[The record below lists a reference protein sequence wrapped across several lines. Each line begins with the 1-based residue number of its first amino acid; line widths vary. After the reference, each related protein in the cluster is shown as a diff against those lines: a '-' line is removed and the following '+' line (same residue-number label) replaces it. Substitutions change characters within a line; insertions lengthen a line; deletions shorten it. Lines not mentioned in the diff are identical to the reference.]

1 MQDKSSTHTNPFHP
15 SLGEA
20 NTKTL
25 QATQKYYDLLT
36 RAVHV
41 LQNNIRILNSLSLIQ
56 SRKTLEM
63 NVASCSEHYDVLSIV
78 IEDTKYNLTGFIK
91 HLELIQARLNRITEG
106 IRDSIALRSS
116 HHAATET
123 ETMRSLTAQSIR
135 EARTVKAIALVTLIY
150 LPATFVAVSPFPLD
164 FLLYLSFE

>member
-1 MQDKSSTHTNPFHP
+1 
-15 SLGEA
+15 
-20 NTKTL
+20 
-25 QATQKYYDLLT
+25 
-36 RAVHV
+36 
-41 LQNNIRILNSLSLIQ
+41 
-56 SRKTLEM
+56 M